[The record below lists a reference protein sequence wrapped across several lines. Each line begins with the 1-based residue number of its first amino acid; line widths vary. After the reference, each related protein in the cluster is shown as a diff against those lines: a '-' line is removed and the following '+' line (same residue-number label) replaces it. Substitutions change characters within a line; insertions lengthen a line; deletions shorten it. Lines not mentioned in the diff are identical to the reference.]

1 MERERLL
8 ERLRVRLEVLERLE
22 PRAPGDL
29 LRASVI
35 LQHAERDVEDYAAR
49 ARRYELLNPLK
60 RIAACGS
67 ALYATYATIAL
78 NGGGEEVIAR
88 AREDLEE
95 ATKALREILARL

>member
-8 ERLRVRLEVLERLE
+8 ERLRVRLETLEKLE

-35 LQHAERDVEDYAAR
+35 LQHAESELGSYAAR

-60 RIAACGS
+60 RIAACER
-67 ALYATYATIAL
+67 ALYATYAAADL
-78 NGGGEEVIAR
+78 NGGGEEVIER
-88 AREDLEE
+88 ARKDLKE
-95 ATKALREILARL
+95 ATRALREILARL

>member
-8 ERLRVRLEVLERLE
+8 ERLRVRLETLEKLE

-35 LQHAERDVEDYAAR
+35 LQHTERELGGYAAR
-49 ARRYELLNPLK
+49 ARRHELLDPLK
-60 RIAACGS
+60 QIAACAS

-78 NGGGEEVIAR
+78 NGGGEEIIER
-88 AREDLEE
+88 ARKDLKE
-95 ATKALREILARL
+95 AIKALREILARL